1 MAELVV
7 NIPVKSFKKFE
18 DPYDSRSN
26 PPAKYQFFC
35 NVHDVPADWD
45 NWFDVNPREQNIK
58 TMVAKAIK
66 DSLISDNQ
74 NFHLLNRGML
84 VAAKSVTFDNK
95 TQSATIIF
103 DDHTQ
108 HGIIDGGHTFKQIC
122 KFNETNYSTCDKY
135 VQIEIMT
142 NVDNITDLAE
152 ARNKSVPVDTKSL
165 EELSGSF
172 DVLKST
178 YEHKLIQ
185 GNDYSK
191 RIIYK
196 QNEVLDN
203 DDTDISEEDKIVSI
217 DIRDIVAIINMFNLV
232 LYPNDTNNHPQASYT
247 TKENSLIKFLKM
259 GSKNYNRAKRD
270 KVILDM
276 RNIIPDIFLLWD
288 TIETEFV
295 SVVKDIGKKYGSI
308 SYSNYNNNKI
318 KKYSTFSNKKMEY
331 TIPKGIMYPIL
342 GAFRALVEVKDDGTY
357 GWSINPLEVWKN
369 LKNTMVNT
377 VIDTSISVGHSPD
390 RIGKNTLLWNS
401 LYQSV
406 KMYYFEQTIKNTR
419 KG

>member
-7 NIPVKSFKKFE
+7 SIPVKSFKKFE

-35 NVHDVPADWD
+35 NVHDVPYDWD
-45 NWFDVNPREQNIK
+45 DWFDVNPREQNIK

-66 DSLISDNQ
+66 DTLIGDSH

-122 KFNETNYSTCDKY
+122 KFNETKYSTCDKY

-172 DVLKST
+172 DALKST
-178 YEHKLIQ
+178 YEHRLIQ

-196 QNEVLDN
+196 QNEILDRS
-203 DDTDISEEDKIVSI
+203 DIDISSEDKIVPI
-217 DIRDIVAIINMFNLV
+217 DIRDIIAIINMFNPV
-232 LYPNDTNNHPQASYT
+232 LYPNDLKNHPQASYV

-259 GSKNYNRAKRD
+259 GSKKYDKAKRD
-270 KVILDM
+270 AVINNM
-276 RNIIPDIFLLWD
+276 RKIIPDIFLLWD
-288 TIETEFV
+288 TIENEFV
-295 SVVKDIGKKYGSI
+295 VVTKETGKKYGSI
-308 SYSNYNNNKI
+308 SYSNYNNDKV
-318 KKYSTFSNKKMEY
+318 KKYATFSNKKMNY
-331 TIPKGIMYPIL
+331 TIPKGIMYPMV

-357 GWSINPLEVWKN
+357 DWSLSPFNVWSNIKTNMVETVLEAS
-369 LKNTMVNT
+369 VNA
-377 VIDTSISVGHSPD
+377 GHSPD
-390 RIGKNTLLWNS
+390 KLGKSALLWSN

-406 KMYYFEQTIKNTR
+406 RMNYFEQAMINNK